1 MSDPRETEPK
11 RSGDWLV
18 TLAKVFAFLV
28 VGTIVLAVLAFGT
41 CVLIANI
48 H

>member
-1 MSDPRETEPK
+1 MSEPRQQEPK

-18 TLAKVFAFLV
+18 TLAKVFVFLV
-28 VGTIVLAVLAFGT
+28 VGAFVLAVLAFGT
-41 CVLIANI
+41 CLLLMK

>member
-1 MSDPRETEPK
+1 LAGHPRE
-11 RSGDWLV
+11 S
-18 TLAKVFAFLV
+18 FAFLV